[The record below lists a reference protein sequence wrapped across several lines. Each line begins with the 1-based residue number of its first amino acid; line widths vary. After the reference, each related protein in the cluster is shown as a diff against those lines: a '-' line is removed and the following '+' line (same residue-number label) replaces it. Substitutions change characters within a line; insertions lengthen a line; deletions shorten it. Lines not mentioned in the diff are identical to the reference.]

1 MLERIRKYYDKG
13 LYTQYHMDTFC
24 QKGVITATQYEE
36 ITGEAYTN

>member
-1 MLERIRKYYDKG
+1 MLEKIRAYYNKG
-13 LYTQYHMDTFC
+13 LYEKHHMDTFC